1 MIAVAPNYQVSK
13 EAGPCS
19 RSCSARIG
27 CSPRTY
33 AAMRFLIFKLEKHSS
48 LFESCVIIQTIRSTE
63 INRVLYLDVTIKDSD
78 LFLRWACATGP
89 SYAVPMGRCV
99 KALGTS
105 DLSEKLK

>member
-13 EAGPCS
+13 EAMFSVLLRSNRLLTTNICS
-19 RSCSARIG
+19 NEFPDI
-27 CSPRTY
+27 
-33 AAMRFLIFKLEKHSS
+33 ILEKHSS

-63 INRVLYLDVTIKDSD
+63 INRVLNLDVTIKDSD